1 MSEIISVTKEE
12 LIQLIGE
19 KNISKLRK
27 AFPDVFNERMHEIE
41 EQVIT
46 HDEISEMI
54 TIGRKFTLNAKYIDR
69 CFILSDQYDWKIC
82 KRYDTEDNYRT
93 WLIPTLKSAP
103 KTRKRR
109 RKTTKT
115 TKSKV
120 A

>member
-27 AFPDVFNERMHEIE
+27 AFPDVFNEKMHEIPS
-41 EQVIT
+41 IT
-46 HDEISEMI
+46 VTQDDEMALI
-54 TIGRKFTLNAKYIDR
+54 TIGHDLAFNSKHMDR
-69 CFILSDQYDWKIC
+69 CLVLHPDYNWKVT
-82 KRYDTEDNYRT
+82 KRYDEDGNYRT
-93 WLIPTLKSAP
+93 YLIPTLKTAASP
-103 KTRKRR
+103 RKRR
-109 RKTTKT
+109 RKTAKT